1 MTLDVAEINSCANL
15 HEKLSKIKKLKFS
28 EYYNETEQITNARSF
43 QNIKHEDIMNLSYAD
58 SSFDLVLH
66 SETLE
71 HINNPGKGYT
81 RMS

>member
-1 MTLDVAEINSCANL
+1 MPEVF
-15 HEKLSKIKKLKFS
+15 KG
-28 EYYNETEQITNARSF
+28 
-43 QNIKHEDIMNLSYAD
+43 IKHEDIMNLSYAD

-71 HINNPGKGYT
+71 HINNPGKGYA